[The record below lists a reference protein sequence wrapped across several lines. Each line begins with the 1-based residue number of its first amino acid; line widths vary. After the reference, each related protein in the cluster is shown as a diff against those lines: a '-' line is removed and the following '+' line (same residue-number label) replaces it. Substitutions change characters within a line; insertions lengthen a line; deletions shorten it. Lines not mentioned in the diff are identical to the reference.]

1 MSKPYEIRIPLRTEG
16 ITLPE
21 TDFEEFK
28 IQETMRSRMG
38 ESPTYKT
45 FELVAG
51 FDAEANEV
59 EKKKSEIYQRA
70 QTLAQVLSFLTC
82 HGIVAETPW
91 KTYRTDQSVQ
101 HIRESTTFPIPRE
114 MDGLLVNIFS
124 SVKESDEL
132 DDGTMRALR
141 WYALGLAS
149 ERPKDRLIM
158 FWFTLENQSTP
169 KEISKQ
175 KQGPEFLEAV
185 EHAEDV
191 IKGEVKENDVRSRL
205 IQFIKEKLREESIP
219 EAVAREIKETLGE
232 DHPRVAG
239 DLQEEMR
246 VCQKAR
252 SNIVHKGFTH
262 QDEEELAKKL
272 ESYSR
277 FVLQRKLSPVFRG
290 KYESK
295 HFPAATTA
303 SNPQILEMILADY
316 PQGLTENELLK
327 EAFTA
332 TRDIRKAARA
342 AAFARSP
349 KAEIRPGV
357 AEKKEDGNKVYFLK
371 E

>member
-1 MSKPYEIRIPLRTEG
+1 MSKPYEVRIPLRTEG

-21 TDFEEFK
+21 IDLEEFK
-28 IQETMRSRMG
+28 IQETTRSRMD
-38 ESPTYKT
+38 ESLTYKT

-59 EKKKSEIYQRA
+59 EERRSEIYQRA
-70 QTLAQVLSFLTC
+70 QRLAQILSFLTC

-91 KTYRTDQSVQ
+91 KTYRSDQSVQ
-101 HIRESTTFPIPRE
+101 HIRESAIFPMPRE
-114 MDGLLVNIFS
+114 MNGLLFNIFT
-124 SVKESDEL
+124 SVEESNEIDE
-132 DDGTMRALR
+132 GTMRALR

-158 FWFTLENQSTP
+158 FWFTLENQSKP

-175 KQGPEFLEAV
+175 KQGHEFVEAV

-191 IKGEVKENDVRSRL
+191 VKDEIKENDVRSRL
-205 IQFIKEKLREESIP
+205 IEFLKRDLRWESIP
-219 EAVAREIKETLGE
+219 EAVAREVKETLGN
-232 DHPRVAG
+232 DHPRIAD
-239 DLQEEMR
+239 DLEEEMKA
-246 VCQKAR
+246 CQTAR
-252 SNIVHKGFTH
+252 SDLVHNGSTDKN
-262 QDEEELAKKL
+262 EEELANKL
-272 ESYSR
+272 ESYCR

-303 SNPQILEMILADY
+303 SNPQILEMILANY

-332 TRDIRKAARA
+332 TRDMRKAARA
-342 AAFARSP
+342 AAFAKSP
-349 KAEIRPGV
+349 EAETRPGV
-357 AEKKEDGNKVYFLK
+357 AEKKEDGNQVYFLK
-371 E
+371 K